1 MTDNFNPHLMLG
13 VFYLKSFLYIFI
25 MIQENE
31 TLSVRVDMT
40 YVNGRFNFQL
50 FAEKEVK
57 PEMLRAMLV
66 GGVAFSAR
74 SGAFTRRSQ
83 SPRPTARAWVA
94 TARPI
99 GIHNQSAFNGRRVNW
114 MAHKSYIFSHSLAHY
129 RDTSSS
135 DQNPYQSVTLR
146 DCPHAL

>member
-13 VFYLKSFLYIFI
+13 VFYLRTFLYIFI
-25 MIQENE
+25 MIQENK

-66 GGVAFSAR
+66 GGVALTIKAEEGPEKQ
-74 SGAFTRRSQ
+74 GAAMKDVIDYLTNEFISTDSFENAKYVQ
-83 SPRPTARAWVA
+83 PE
-94 TARPI
+94 
-99 GIHNQSAFNGRRVNW
+99 
-114 MAHKSYIFSHSLAHY
+114 
-129 RDTSSS
+129 D
-135 DQNPYQSVTLR
+135 
-146 DCPHAL
+146 

>member
-13 VFYLKSFLYIFI
+13 VFYLRTFLYIFI
-25 MIQENE
+25 MIQENK

-66 GGVAFSAR
+66 GGVALTIKAEE
-74 SGAFTRRSQ
+74 GPEKQ
-83 SPRPTARAWVA
+83 GVA
-94 TARPI
+94 MKDVIDYLTNEFISTDSFENAKYVQPE
-99 GIHNQSAFNGRRVNW
+99 
-114 MAHKSYIFSHSLAHY
+114 
-129 RDTSSS
+129 D
-135 DQNPYQSVTLR
+135 
-146 DCPHAL
+146 

>member
-1 MTDNFNPHLMLG
+1 MLG
-13 VFYLKSFLYIFI
+13 VFYLRTFLYIFI

-66 GGVAFSAR
+66 GGVALTIKAEE
-74 SGAFTRRSQ
+74 GPEKQ
-83 SPRPTARAWVA
+83 GVA
-94 TARPI
+94 MKDVIDYLTNEFISTDSFENVKYVQPE
-99 GIHNQSAFNGRRVNW
+99 
-114 MAHKSYIFSHSLAHY
+114 
-129 RDTSSS
+129 D
-135 DQNPYQSVTLR
+135 
-146 DCPHAL
+146 

>member
-13 VFYLKSFLYIFI
+13 VFYLKCFLYIFI
-25 MIQENE
+25 MIQENK

-66 GGVAFSAR
+66 GGVALTIKAEE
-74 SGAFTRRSQ
+74 GPEKQ
-83 SPRPTARAWVA
+83 GVA
-94 TARPI
+94 MKEVIDYLTNEFISTDSFENAKYVYP
-99 GIHNQSAFNGRRVNW
+99 
-114 MAHKSYIFSHSLAHY
+114 K
-129 RDTSSS
+129 D
-135 DQNPYQSVTLR
+135 
-146 DCPHAL
+146 

>member
-25 MIQENE
+25 MIQENK

-66 GGVAFSAR
+66 GGVALTIKAEE
-74 SGAFTRRSQ
+74 GPEKQ
-83 SPRPTARAWVA
+83 GVA
-94 TARPI
+94 MKDVIDYLTNEFISTDSFENAKYVQPE
-99 GIHNQSAFNGRRVNW
+99 
-114 MAHKSYIFSHSLAHY
+114 
-129 RDTSSS
+129 D
-135 DQNPYQSVTLR
+135 
-146 DCPHAL
+146 

>member
-13 VFYLKSFLYIFI
+13 VFYLKCFLYIFI
-25 MIQENE
+25 MIQENK

-66 GGVAFSAR
+66 GGVALTIKAEE
-74 SGAFTRRSQ
+74 GPEKQ
-83 SPRPTARAWVA
+83 GVA
-94 TARPI
+94 MKEVI
-99 GIHNQSAFNGRRVNW
+99 D
-114 MAHKSYIFSHSLAHY
+114 YL
-129 RDTSSS
+129 TSEFISTDS
-135 DQNPYQSVTLR
+135 FENAKYVYPKD
-146 DCPHAL
+146 